1 MSFLIYIALSVFA
14 LLIAGLLFRFRKPV
28 KHNNILER
36 TDNSSVIDS
45 LKTRIQKLEL
55 IINSLPDGLIAV
67 NKSLQAIV
75 VNPFAREIFSLH
87 SANNINQDIRT
98 LINDESICSLIEK
111 TISEDCSFS
120 EEFTLKKPAKI
131 LKINTNPIKSDQ
143 DVLGA
148 ILFIE
153 DITAMKNLEE
163 IGSEFVSNV
172 THELK
177 TPLTSIRGFIE
188 TLKHGAINDSQV
200 AHKFLDI
207 IDIEA
212 ERLFLLINDILA
224 LSEIETMKQ
233 DVDIA
238 NVPFESIVSDSLNIL
253 QGQAE
258 KKNITINTEIE
269 PNVRIQANKYRIM
282 QLVLN
287 LVDNSIKY
295 SSEGSLITIKASRVG
310 GDVVMSF
317 KDTGIGIPSEH
328 LSRIYERFYRV
339 NKGRSRSLGGTGLGL
354 SIVKHIVNL
363 CNGNIKVYS
372 ELGKGTEF
380 IVTLPC

>member
-1 MSFLIYIALSVFA
+1 MSYLIYIALPIFA
-14 LLIAGLLFRFRKPV
+14 LLIAGLLFRFKKPA

-36 TDNSSVIDS
+36 TDNSSIIDS

-55 IINSLPDGLIAV
+55 IINSLPNGLIAV
-67 NKSLQAIV
+67 NNSLKTIGL
-75 VNPFAREIFSLH
+75 NPSAREIFTLDSG
-87 SANNINQDIRT
+87 NNNNQDIRN
-98 LINDESICSLIEK
+98 LIKDESICSLIEK
-111 TISEDCSFS
+111 TIHEDCSFS
-120 EEFTLKKPAKI
+120 EEFTLQKPAKI
-131 LKINTNPIKSDQ
+131 LKISTNPIKSDH

-172 THELK
+172 SHELK

-188 TLKHGAINDSQV
+188 TLKHGAINDPEV

-233 DVDIA
+233 DVDIT
-238 NVPFESIVSDSLNIL
+238 NVPFKSIVSDSINIL

-258 KKNITINTEIE
+258 KKNIIINIEIE
-269 PNVRIQANKYRIM
+269 PGLKIQANKYRIM

-295 SSEGSLITIKASRVG
+295 SPEGSLITIKASRVG

-317 KDTGIGIPSEH
+317 KDTGIGIPNEH
-328 LSRIYERFYRV
+328 LSRIFERFYRV

-354 SIVKHIVNL
+354 SIVKHIVDL
-363 CNGNIKVYS
+363 YNGDIKVYS

-380 IVTLPC
+380 VVTLPC